1 VSLDLFPAAVSV
13 TTAAIED
20 GARLHPDEELFAAEM
35 GPARRRE
42 FAAGRDCAR
51 RAMRELGLPG
61 GPVLRGARRMP
72 LWPDG
77 VVGSLTHSDG
87 FCAAAVARSS
97 DLAGLGIDAE
107 REAPLSERALA
118 RICSPR
124 EIDAL
129 RALPARSPALW
140 GAIVFSAK
148 ESLYKGYFPLTGVF
162 IGFRDAEITLHP
174 DAEDA
179 GRFDAR
185 LVRDD
190 APDAA
195 GQRHFAGRFRSDE
208 RRILTGLVIERY

>member
-1 VSLDLFPAAVSV
+1 VTRDLFPAAVRVASG
-13 TTAAIED
+13 AIED
-20 GARLHPDEELFAAEM
+20 GARLHPDEEPLAAAM

-61 GPVLRGARRMP
+61 GPVLRGARRAP
-72 LWPDG
+72 LWPEG
-77 VVGSLTHSDG
+77 VVGAITHSDG

-97 DLAGLGIDAE
+97 DLAGLGLDAE

-129 RALPARSPALW
+129 RALSGQAPEHW
-140 GAIVFSAK
+140 GNVVFSAK
-148 ESLYKGYFPLTGVF
+148 ESVYKAYFPLTGVF
-162 IGFRDAEITLHP
+162 IGFRDAEIELHP

-195 GQRHFAGRFRSDE
+195 GRRRFAGRFRSDGT
-208 RRILTGLVIERY
+208 RIVTGLVIERS